1 LVRFNSEIPGNY
13 FPMITDNIKFYKSM
27 KNIFTLLLI
36 CISFLTSAAIDGK
49 QTMADKVETND
60 HLVQIQ
66 TVYKTVDTFKLKI
79 NILYA
84 SQALERE
91 NNTAIVFFHGGGW
104 AYGTPD
110 EFFTTCERYAR
121 MGIVTFSVEY
131 RLSIENGVTPH
142 PTISPIESLMD
153 AKSAMRWVR
162 KNAGIFHIDG
172 NKIVAAGQSAGGHLA
187 LSTAMIDE
195 YNEKSDDLNISC
207 SPNAILLF
215 SACVNTVEG
224 WCDRLLADRRN
235 KIWSIS
241 PAHNIKGGLPPMI
254 EFHGT
259 DDEQVPKWTVQ
270 FFESDMKKAGNYFE
284 QHMYEGRKH
293 YLGDGNPKYS
303 RYFDDDIL
311 KVADDFLRKYKLLD

>member
-1 LVRFNSEIPGNY
+1 
-13 FPMITDNIKFYKSM
+13 M
-27 KNIFTLLLI
+27 KTLF
-36 CISFLTSAAIDGK
+36 ISFSLILSL
-49 QTMADKVETND
+49 
-60 HLVQIQ
+60 LVSVSYGQSTGRLDTINRVMHIQ
-66 TVYKTVDTFKLKI
+66 EVYKTVDTFRLKLDIFYTKQ
-79 NILYA
+79 
-84 SQALERE
+84 SLEKE

-110 EFFTTCERYAR
+110 EFFTTCERYAK

-131 RLSIENGVTPH
+131 RLANDKGIIPSK
-142 PTISPIESLMD
+142 TISPIECVMD

-162 KNAGIFHIDG
+162 ENAGKFHIDR

-187 LSTAMIDE
+187 LSTAMIDD
-195 YNEKSDDLNISC
+195 YNEKSDNLGISS
-207 SPNAILLF
+207 SPNAVLLF

-224 WCDRLLADRRN
+224 WCDRLLDERRN

-241 PAHNIKGGLPPMI
+241 PSHNIRKGMPPMI

-270 FFESDMKKAGNYFE
+270 YFESTMTKEGNYFE
-284 QHMYEGRKH
+284 QHMFEGRKH

-303 RYFDDDIL
+303 RYYDDEIL
-311 KVADDFLRKYKLLD
+311 KMADEFLRKFKLLN